1 MTLIQRLLRIDKKLE
16 ELKNKELELKYRDI
30 LKLKGPSLYLKINLF
45 EKQLGLKWALKIIQ

>member
-30 LKLKGPSLYLKINLF
+30 LKLKGPSLYLKINSF
-45 EKQLGLKWALKIIQ
+45 EKQIGLK